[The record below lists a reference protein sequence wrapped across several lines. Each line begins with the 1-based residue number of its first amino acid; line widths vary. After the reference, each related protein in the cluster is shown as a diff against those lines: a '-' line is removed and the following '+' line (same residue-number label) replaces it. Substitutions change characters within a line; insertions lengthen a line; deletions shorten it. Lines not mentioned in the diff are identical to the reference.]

1 MSLNIFKDH
10 VKENIKQK
18 DKDENIPENAWMVS
32 SLGLVYPSIFLFKAI
47 CYWHMFIPSLFLL
60 NCGCTLMLTFYMR
73 CCHQQKLY
81 LGLGLYIG

>member
-32 SLGLVYPSIFLFKAI
+32 SLGLVYSRVFLFGAI
-47 CYWHMFIPSLFLL
+47 CYWHISLYLVNFRY
-60 NCGCTLMLTFYMR
+60 CGCTLS
-73 CCHQQKLY
+73 
-81 LGLGLYIG
+81 